1 MKLHPLAELYRRA
14 EELYEKA
21 SRQLA
26 VLEAEISRTEKELG
40 RILAELIERYG
51 PGYLTVKSVRN
62 KQGKKYR
69 YPVWRTLEGKDIYL
83 SGDTDASKALELRD
97 RLREL
102 RARYKRYR
110 KAVWAAKT
118 YMRQTEEYKDT
129 CVADDGEYV
138 PCSRRG

>member
-40 RILAELIERYG
+40 RILAELIEHYG

-69 YPVWRTLEGKDIYL
+69 YPVWRTPSGRDIYL

-97 RLREL
+97 RRREL

-110 KAVWAAKT
+110 KAS
-118 YMRQTEEYKDT
+118 
-129 CVADDGEYV
+129 G
-138 PCSRRG
+138 PPGLI